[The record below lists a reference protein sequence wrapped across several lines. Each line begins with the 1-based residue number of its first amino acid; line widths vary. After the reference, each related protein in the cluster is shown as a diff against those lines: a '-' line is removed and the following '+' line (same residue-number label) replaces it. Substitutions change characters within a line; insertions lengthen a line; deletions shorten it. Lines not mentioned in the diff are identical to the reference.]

1 MELDEE
7 DFIHWFHR
15 ALAAHYKQS
24 EEPCMGTSKYS
35 WFMPISAVHMCLEYL
50 INSTD
55 VAPRLLGGGGIDG
68 WREAGRERERRLK
81 MVEREVHIEKNRTG
95 WKK

>member
-1 MELDEE
+1 MKMELEEE
-7 DFIHWFHR
+7 DFIHWFHG

-55 VAPRLLGGGGIDG
+55 VVPRLLGGGGIDG
-68 WREAGRERERRLK
+68 
-81 MVEREVHIEKNRTG
+81 
-95 WKK
+95 

>member
-1 MELDEE
+1 
-7 DFIHWFHR
+7 
-15 ALAAHYKQS
+15 
-24 EEPCMGTSKYS
+24 
-35 WFMPISAVHMCLEYL
+35 MCLEYL

-95 WKK
+95 